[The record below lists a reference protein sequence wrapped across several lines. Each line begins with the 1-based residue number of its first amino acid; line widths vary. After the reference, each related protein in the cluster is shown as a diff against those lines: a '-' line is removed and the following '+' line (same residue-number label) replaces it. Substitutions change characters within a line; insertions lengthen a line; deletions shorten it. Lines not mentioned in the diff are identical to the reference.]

1 MVASQQKL
9 TIRHV
14 LVVFTGMYISFA
26 PAAIV
31 FNIWGIFVPPV
42 TAELGVATNQF
53 AFYVAVLFLTAAV
66 MAPIMGN
73 LLEKFDLRLIG
84 TLSVGICA
92 LGVLLG
98 FCYTEVWQFYLSG
111 LMEGIGIIAL
121 NFLLIPTL
129 INRWFTANN
138 GLLLGICMAMT
149 GVGGA
154 VWNFVGGLIIGG
166 AGWRAAYLVLGA
178 VAATAVLATLF
189 CIRSYPRELG
199 LQPYGRANAQG
210 AAGEEALRRGVP
222 RKAAFG
228 SAAFFLLLVAAAL
241 FNLSC
246 QAGQFFPTY
255 VYDLDAAGVLDTGGL
270 GVVMAAS
277 TASVC
282 LQASAAA
289 CKIIMGFVADRSLS
303 LSAIICCGGGFL
315 GLALVWLVGPSTVL
329 AVYVGAAL
337 YGLTFAAID
346 VLSPTIGRYLF
357 GPREYT
363 RIYSRITSAVTV
375 AGAIG
380 VVGLSTLSEFGWAA
394 TFGTTLMLIAV
405 GLGLVLGAIRAG
417 KHLVF
422 TVE

>member
-1 MVASQQKL
+1 MAASEQRL

-84 TLSVGICA
+84 TLSVSICA

-98 FCYTEVWQFYLSG
+98 FFYTEVWQFCLSG

-189 CIRSYPRELG
+189 CIRSYPREFG

>member
-1 MVASQQKL
+1 
-9 TIRHV
+9 
-14 LVVFTGMYISFA
+14 
-26 PAAIV
+26 
-31 FNIWGIFVPPV
+31 
-42 TAELGVATNQF
+42 
-53 AFYVAVLFLTAAV
+53 
-66 MAPIMGN
+66 
-73 LLEKFDLRLIG
+73 
-84 TLSVGICA
+84 
-92 LGVLLG
+92 
-98 FCYTEVWQFYLSG
+98 
-111 LMEGIGIIAL
+111 
-121 NFLLIPTL
+121 
-129 INRWFTANN
+129 
-138 GLLLGICMAMT
+138 
-149 GVGGA
+149 
-154 VWNFVGGLIIGG
+154 
-166 AGWRAAYLVLGA
+166 

-199 LQPYGRANAQG
+199 LQLYGRANAQG

-222 RKAAFG
+222 RKVAFG

-255 VYDLDAAGVLDTGGL
+255 VYDLDAVGVLDTGGL

-303 LSAIICCGGGFL
+303 LSAIVCCGGGFL

-394 TFGTTLMLIAV
+394 TFGTTLVLIAV

-417 KHLVF
+417 KRLVF